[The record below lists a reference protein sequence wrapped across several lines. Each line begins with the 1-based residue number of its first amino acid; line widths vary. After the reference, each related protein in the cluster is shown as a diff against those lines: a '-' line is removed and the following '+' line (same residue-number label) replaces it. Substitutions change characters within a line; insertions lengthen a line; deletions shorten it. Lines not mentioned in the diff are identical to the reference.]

1 MINYIAKKILFLLII
16 YTKLYSDP
24 YQSFLEFIK
33 NINNT
38 KIDIVFR
45 QVQYGNHYLTKGDLY
60 IFFQEFYCYDD
71 SEKRI
76 IVTSDSIISIN
87 KLNRQV
93 IYDDRIANNF
103 SIFDIITGANLNI
116 EVDSTKNKDG
126 MNIISIFVPELNLKG
141 LLHTDSF
148 SGKPVNIILKNES
161 IYQINIEIGEMT
173 NFKRDSFLNIDLMNY
188 EVIDL
193 RE

>member
-1 MINYIAKKILFLLII
+1 
-16 YTKLYSDP
+16 
-24 YQSFLEFIK
+24 
-33 NINNT
+33 
-38 KIDIVFR
+38 
-45 QVQYGNHYLTKGDLY
+45 
-60 IFFQEFYCYDD
+60 
-71 SEKRI
+71 
-76 IVTSDSIISIN
+76 
-87 KLNRQV
+87 
-93 IYDDRIANNF
+93 
-103 SIFDIITGANLNI
+103 
-116 EVDSTKNKDG
+116 

>member
-116 EVDSTKNKDG
+116 EVDSTENKDG

>member
-1 MINYIAKKILFLLII
+1 VINYIAKKILFLLII

>member
-103 SIFDIITGANLNI
+103 SIFDIIAGANLNI
-116 EVDSTKNKDG
+116 EVDSTKIKDG

>member
-1 MINYIAKKILFLLII
+1 MINKSANKVLFLLII

-24 YQSFLEFIK
+24 YQSFLDFLK
-33 NINNT
+33 NINDT
-38 KIDIVFR
+38 KVDIVF
-45 QVQYGNHYLTKGDLY
+45 QQIQYGNNYLTKGDLF
-60 IFFQEFYCYDD
+60 IFSQDYYCYDD
-71 SEKRI
+71 SEKQI

-103 SIFDIITGANLNI
+103 SIFDILAGVNLNI
-116 EVDSTKNKDG
+116 EVDSTKNKNG
-126 MNIISIFVPELNLKG
+126 MEIINITLPDLSLKG
-141 LLHTDSF
+141 ALHINSIT
-148 SGKPVNIILKNES
+148 GKPVNIILKNES
-161 IYQINIEIGEMT
+161 SYQLNIEIGEMIG
-173 NFKRDSFLNIDLMNY
+173 FKRDSFSNIDLMNY